1 MLMNEHPQESIPAF
15 VLGTLDAEE
24 ALLVSA
30 HLVRCSACRVELEA
44 FEALLAALPYAS
56 TPREPPHHVKQQ
68 LLARIA
74 NQAPAMRARPRW
86 VPAVAAGMAALA
98 LVLAVMLYDM
108 NSRIST
114 AAGQLQGSQQTITE
128 MSGQIAQGQQAI
140 GQLRGHQQQ
149 VSTAVAE
156 LNSQHQQD
164 QAAIARMRE
173 QVVQDKQI
181 FGFIAAA
188 RPVWLGGSDRH
199 SSAIMYMRPA
209 SKQAVLVVAGMPRA
223 QAGKTYQL
231 WLVHGSAPVPSATFD
246 VDQEG
251 VALLTI
257 EAPLP
262 VNQYDHVMVTVE
274 QRGGS
279 QAPSDQ
285 VVLSGPLATLDQTSL
300 DRCRVMNVCH
310 TAVAGV
316 PAGAAFPNIS

>member
-56 TPREPPHHVKQQ
+56 TPRDPPPHVKQQ

-74 NQAPAMRARPRW
+74 NHAPAIPRRPRW
-86 VPAVAAGMAALA
+86 IPIVAAGMTALA
-98 LVLAVMLYDM
+98 LVLAVMVYDM

-114 AAGQLQGSQQTITE
+114 IVSQLQGSQQ
-128 MSGQIAQGQQAI
+128 AI
-140 GQLRGHQQQ
+140 GQLSGHQQQ
-149 VSTAVAE
+149 DSTAIAE

-164 QAAIARMRE
+164 QAAVARMRE
-173 QVVQDKQI
+173 QVRQDKQVI
-181 FGFIAAA
+181 SFIAAA
-188 RPVWLGGSDRH
+188 QPVQLGSPDRH
-199 SSAIMYMRPA
+199 ARAIMYMRPA
-209 SKQAVLVVAGMPRA
+209 SKQAVLFVAGMPRA

-231 WLVHGSAPVPSATFD
+231 WLVRRSAQVPSATFD

-262 VNQYDHVMVTVE
+262 VNEYDQVMVTVE
-274 QRGGS
+274 QSGGS
-279 QAPSDQ
+279 QVPSHQ
-285 VVLSGPLATLDQTSL
+285 VVLSGPLVTLEQTSL
-300 DRCRVMNVCH
+300 DQCQAPNVCQ
-310 TAVAGV
+310 TSVAGM
-316 PAGAAFPNIS
+316 PADAAFSHIS